1 MSAYHAT
8 HQLARS
14 ACLKC
19 LPNGCHICCEGVI
32 TQYIS
37 LPVAFTFSCCSIG
50 VYYSALFAM
59 EKGCA
64 ALFSNRV
71 SDDWFLHSQFDISL
85 PLSCVPPDT
94 NQTRQLESEG
104 NL

>member
-64 ALFSNRV
+64 ALSNRV
-71 SDDWFLHSQFDISL
+71 SDDSGSYTVNLTSHSHSVVSHLTPIKLD
-85 PLSCVPPDT
+85 
-94 NQTRQLESEG
+94 N
-104 NL
+104 